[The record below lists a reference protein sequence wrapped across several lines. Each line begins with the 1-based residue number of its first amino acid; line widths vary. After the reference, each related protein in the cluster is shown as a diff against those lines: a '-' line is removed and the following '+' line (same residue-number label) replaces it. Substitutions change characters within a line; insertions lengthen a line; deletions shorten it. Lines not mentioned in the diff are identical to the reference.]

1 MWRLTAPDVAGG
13 PSACIFPNPAELN
26 ERDDAG
32 GGGAL
37 VRGLWPTSPIVAPHS
52 TYSTKVPES
61 ITLTHWG

>member
-32 GGGAL
+32 GGGFGAGPL
-37 VRGLWPTSPIVAPHS
+37 AYIPNSSPSQHLFYKGP
-52 TYSTKVPES
+52 
-61 ITLTHWG
+61 

>member
-32 GGGAL
+32 GGGLWCGAS
-37 VRGLWPTSPIVAPHS
+37 GLHPQ
-52 TYSTKVPES
+52 
-61 ITLTHWG
+61 